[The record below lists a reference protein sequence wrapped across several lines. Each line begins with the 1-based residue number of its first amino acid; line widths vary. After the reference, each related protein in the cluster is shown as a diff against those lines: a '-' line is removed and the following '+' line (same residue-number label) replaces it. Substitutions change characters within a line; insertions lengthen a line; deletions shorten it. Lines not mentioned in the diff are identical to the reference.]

1 MKKIFLMMATCSC
14 LILYFSC
21 SLRSGIPYDPSREQ
35 FVKQLGMMY
44 EKDIIDFFPPIVATD
59 NIWWSYFSSSWD
71 DSTESIFRCCAYFST
86 EVSATTLDSLE
97 KVEYLRQMNYDE
109 SLFLITVPYM
119 RHEESYLNP
128 MKDSLQ
134 IPIAHMRYS
143 HFSLGETTDTF
154 VIGDRRY
161 VEVSEIIPDDLVIYV
176 LEACP
181 GNFWKNREKAALEER
196 PMLIDPW
203 RHGYSK
209 GLAISRELSRVCW
222 WAMAW

>member
-1 MKKIFLMMATCSC
+1 MKKNYMITVC
-14 LILYFSC
+14 LFAILCFGC
-21 SLRSGIPYDPSREQ
+21 SLRSSIPYDPSREQ

-44 EKDIIDFFPPIVATD
+44 EKDIIDFFPLIVATD

-97 KVEYLRQMNYDE
+97 KVEYIKKMNYDE

-181 GNFWKNREKAALEER
+181 GNFWKNREKATLEER